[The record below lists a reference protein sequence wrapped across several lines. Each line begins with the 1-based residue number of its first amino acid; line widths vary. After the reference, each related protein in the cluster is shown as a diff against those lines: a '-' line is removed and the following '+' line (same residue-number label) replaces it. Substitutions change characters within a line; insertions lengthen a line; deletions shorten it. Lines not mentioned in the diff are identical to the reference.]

1 MSETNPTRIVLAGG
15 GTTGHI
21 APMIATAEALARMQ
35 PGVQLAC
42 IGTAKGLETR
52 LVPAA
57 GLQLELIPPVPMPR
71 KPTLEL
77 ARVPGRLAGSVRR
90 AGQILDA
97 HQAQAVVGF
106 GGYVSMPAYLAA
118 RRRGLPVVIHEGNA
132 VPGLANKVAARFARR
147 VLTSFPG
154 TTLPRRE
161 QVGLPVRRELSE
173 LAVAGRQ
180 GRRAAARQQFGLD
193 PERPTL
199 LVTGGS
205 QGARSINTATLAA
218 RDELLAA
225 GVQILHIWGP
235 KNFTDDL
242 TVVRDQ
248 GSGAAYHPVGY
259 VDGMENAYAAADMM
273 VSRSGAGTVFE
284 AAITALP
291 TIFVPL
297 PHGNGEQA
305 RNAADLVAA
314 GGGVLVPDAELDG
327 ARLAREV
334 LGRINDAEVLAT
346 MGRVGP
352 TMFDAD
358 AADAVA
364 RIVLDCAR
372 DARKRRGEQN
382 PTTEG
387 GNHVA

>member
-1 MSETNPTRIVLAGG
+1 MSEHTTTGQSAPLIVLAGG

-21 APMIATAEALARMQ
+21 APMIATAEALERMV
-35 PGVQLAC
+35 PGVELTC
-42 IGTAKGLETR
+42 IGTSKGLETR

-57 GLQLELIPPVPMPR
+57 GLRLELIPPVPMPR
-71 KPTLEL
+71 KPTVDL
-77 ARVPGRLAGSVRR
+77 AKVPLRLAGSVRR
-90 AGQILDA
+90 AGEVLDQA
-97 HQAQAVVGF
+97 RAQAVVGF

-118 RRRGLPVVIHEGNA
+118 RRRGIPVVIHEGNA

-161 QVGLPVRRELSE
+161 QVGLPVRRELTE
-173 LAVAGRQ
+173 LATQGRA
-180 GRRAAARQQFGLD
+180 GRRAQARAHFGLD

-205 QGARSINTATLAA
+205 QGARSINNATLAA
-218 RDELLAA
+218 RQEVLAA
-225 GVQILHIWGP
+225 GVQVLHIWGP
-235 KNFTDDL
+235 KNYTDDL
-242 TVVRDQ
+242 VVLRDEQ
-248 GSGAAYHPVGY
+248 TGAAYHPVAY

-273 VSRSGAGTVFE
+273 VARSGAGTVFE
-284 AAITALP
+284 AGMCGLP
-291 TIFVPL
+291 AVFVPL

-305 RNAADLVAA
+305 RNATDLVAA

-327 ARLAREV
+327 PRLVREV
-334 LGRINDAEVLAT
+334 LERITDPERLAT
-346 MGRVGP
+346 MAAAGP
-352 TMFDAD
+352 GLFDAA

-372 DARKRRGEQN
+372 DAARK
-382 PTTEG
+382 
-387 GNHVA
+387 